1 MRKLTANGLCLLVV
15 LLIFGCGAG
24 EGDMKSKEASSGVAA
39 SGNKTYG
46 IFTSF
51 TSARAVFFKV
61 SGIKLINV
69 NTRDSSMMAVNT
81 EQSNIA
87 IISHI
92 AWPQGEPILT
102 FDGDVSGEITLSN
115 IEQVSET
122 LQPLP
127 SLIEVRAIK

>member
-1 MRKLTANGLCLLVV
+1 
-15 LLIFGCGAG
+15 
-24 EGDMKSKEASSGVAA
+24 
-39 SGNKTYG
+39 
-46 IFTSF
+46 
-51 TSARAVFFKV
+51 
-61 SGIKLINV
+61 
-69 NTRDSSMMAVNT
+69 MMAVNT